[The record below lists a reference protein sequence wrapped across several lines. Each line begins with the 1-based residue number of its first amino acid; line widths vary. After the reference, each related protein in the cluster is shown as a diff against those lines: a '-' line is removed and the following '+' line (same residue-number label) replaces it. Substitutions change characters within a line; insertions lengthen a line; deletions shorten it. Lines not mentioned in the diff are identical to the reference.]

1 VKGKETPPRAP
12 ACAAESAG
20 RDGEQRTTK
29 ARRNEQ
35 PAALATKREQ
45 RAILI
50 DTNLRMLVFET
61 PNVQVDPRPQA
72 QLETVR

>member
-35 PAALATKREQ
+35 PAAFATKREQ

-61 PNVQVDPRPQA
+61 PND
-72 QLETVR
+72 